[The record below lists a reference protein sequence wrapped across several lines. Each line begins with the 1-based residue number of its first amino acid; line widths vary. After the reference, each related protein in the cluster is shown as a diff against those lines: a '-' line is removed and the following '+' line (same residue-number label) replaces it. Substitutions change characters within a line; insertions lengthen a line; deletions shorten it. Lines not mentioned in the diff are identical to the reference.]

1 MCKGRVSIKLF
12 IGDREFERTGTFV
25 VRDHET
31 PKPKAIIE
39 EMSQARE
46 EEAVTGK

>member
-1 MCKGRVSIKLF
+1 VKFL

-25 VRDHET
+25 IRDHET
-31 PKPKAIIE
+31 PKPETIIG